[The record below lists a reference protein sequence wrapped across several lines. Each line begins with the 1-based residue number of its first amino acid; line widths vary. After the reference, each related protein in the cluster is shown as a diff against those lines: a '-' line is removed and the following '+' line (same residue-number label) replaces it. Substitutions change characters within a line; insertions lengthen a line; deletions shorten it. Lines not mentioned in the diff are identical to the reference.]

1 MWSRSLVDSLR
12 YNGAKMPL
20 IDHLAALRSML
31 IRMGITAII
40 GLTIAAPFTSYV
52 FDFLR
57 LPAAPYTA
65 LYSSDTESKL
75 EEHTAMD
82 QAAASTTVST
92 EPQIRLQFAEPASAV
107 KLWLWVT
114 FFVSILL
121 TMPVQLFFIGQF
133 ILPGIRE
140 REQRVLRQ
148 IWFFSGG
155 LFFLGIYMG
164 YEITLPLALGWM
176 LQVGIYL
183 GGESIWFYSKYILF
197 CLQLL
202 LAFGLAF
209 QLPVVLILLGRMK
222 WIGSALLRE
231 KRRHVIIVFLVL
243 AMLLTPPD
251 VLTQLLL
258 AAPLIVLYEL
268 CIWIL
273 HWSGCRYATA
283 YRAKE
288 PTGEVEK

>member
-121 TMPVQLFFIGQF
+121 TLPVQLFFIGQF

-148 IWFFSGG
+148 IWFSQVG
-155 LFFLGIYMG
+155 FFLGIYMG

-222 WIGSALLRE
+222 WIGSVYYV
-231 KRRHVIIVFLVL
+231 KKDD
-243 AMLLTPPD
+243 M
-251 VLTQLLL
+251 
-258 AAPLIVLYEL
+258 
-268 CIWIL
+268 
-273 HWSGCRYATA
+273 
-283 YRAKE
+283 
-288 PTGEVEK
+288 